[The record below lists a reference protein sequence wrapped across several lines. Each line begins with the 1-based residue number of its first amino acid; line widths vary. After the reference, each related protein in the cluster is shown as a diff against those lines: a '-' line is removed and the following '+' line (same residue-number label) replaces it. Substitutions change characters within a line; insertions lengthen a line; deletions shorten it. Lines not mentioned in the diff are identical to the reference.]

1 MFLIPKNDFFLCH
14 WGRSWRDGAP
24 GVGTGN
30 WRKGNRIS
38 KVSYSNYKVKKING
52 LTAEEFIKSK
62 SDVKVSNILML
73 PEPTKKSYQEPTF
86 EKENLKDFQDRISKK
101 PKKELETPD
110 TIYAKGKDYYGV
122 KTAEEFIKSKS
133 DVKVSNILMLPE
145 KVEKAEP
152 TKKSYQEP
160 TFEKENLKD
169 FQDRISKKPKK
180 ELETPD
186 TIYAKGKI
194 KYEPTK
200 IEISKKKKSY
210 ESPSITKDM
219 DQKTAT
225 EILKADTEYRR
236 ALKENESI
244 KNSKMTSDQSAKA
257 ASYFKG
263 ASSLTGEVTKG
274 VDKAWNSLHDLKYAD
289 EDRSKN
295 VRGLTNEELRKTI
308 ERIKLDQEYNRITMP
323 PKSKGYDR
331 TMAAL
336 GALGSVLAV
345 TATGLTIVAGAK
357 KIKER

>member
-1 MFLIPKNDFFLCH
+1 MINVE
-14 WGRSWRDGAP
+14 WRDPLEA
-24 GVGTGN
+24 GN
-30 WRKGNRIS
+30 CLSHIGNKNSGRYKKGSGERPWQHVPWRRK
-38 KVSYSNYKVKKING
+38 KYKPKHLSEDNAEKKEKKQK
-52 LTAEEFIKSK
+52 EE
-62 SDVKVSNILML
+62 
-73 PEPTKKSYQEPTF
+73 KKSETNT
-86 EKENLKDFQDRISKK
+86 KE
-101 PKKELETPD
+101 E
-110 TIYAKGKDYYGV
+110 
-122 KTAEEFIKSKS
+122 
-133 DVKVSNILMLPE
+133 
-145 KVEKAEP
+145 
-152 TKKSYQEP
+152 
-160 TFEKENLKD
+160 
-169 FQDRISKKPKK
+169 
-180 ELETPD
+180 
-186 TIYAKGKI
+186 
-194 KYEPTK
+194 
-200 IEISKKKKSY
+200 KKSY

-263 ASSLTGEVTKG
+263 ASSLTEEVTKG
-274 VDKAWNSLHDLKYAD
+274 VDKAWDSLHNLKYAD